1 MFALI
6 KEAAQSRDTIK
17 AFCAARDLNVKT
29 FFYWRRKFLAAKPSS
44 KGFLP
49 LNLQPAVSQTAVRLT
64 YPNGVDLH
72 LPSADLTL
80 IAQLIR
86 LA

>member
-6 KEAAQSRDTIK
+6 QEAEQSKDTIK
-17 AFCAARDLNVKT
+17 AFCAARNLSMKT
-29 FFYWRRKFLAAKPSS
+29 FFYWRRKFLATKTSS

-80 IAQLIR
+80 IAQLIG
-86 LA
+86 LV

>member
-6 KEAAQSRDTIK
+6 KEAEQSKDTIK
-17 AFCAARDLNVKT
+17 AFCAARDLNMKT
-29 FFYWRRKFLAAKPSS
+29 FFYWRRKFLDTKTSA

-49 LNLQPAVSQTAVRLT
+49 LNLQPALCQTSVRLT

-86 LA
+86 LV